1 MSSDS
6 LLLTIP
12 IIVVILG
19 FLIVSYFSYQR
30 NLQAIKRLR
39 SSYLDQVEEERKN
52 LSNELHD
59 SINLLTL
66 PLKIFISQRGKFDDE
81 NAEEW
86 NGRIHDFEQYLA
98 NFQNSI
104 YPYDLLMGNL
114 FEALENLETYL
125 ILPNGSKITVNT
137 SNPCPINKKMSI
149 HIFRIVQES
158 IVNAFKH
165 SKPKHLVVNCFSQ
178 ERDLHCIIKYDAEAI
193 PAVTKRKNSRGTHII
208 KERLERVNGTHS
220 VMLEDLVL
228 TEKFVFRDAKTA
240 SPQEN

>member
-12 IIVVILG
+12 VIVVILG

-30 NLQAIKRLR
+30 NLQAIKRMR

-81 NAEEW
+81 NAPEW
-86 NGRIHDFEQYLA
+86 NGRIQDFEHYLA

-114 FEALENLETYL
+114 FEALENLESYL
-125 ILPNGSKITVNT
+125 ILPEDSKITVTT
-137 SNPCPINKKMSI
+137 SNPCPINKKNSI
-149 HIFRIVQES
+149 HIFRIIQES

-165 SKPKHLVVNCFSQ
+165 SKPKNLVVNCFSQ
-178 ERDLHCIIKYDAEAI
+178 EMDLHCIIKYDAEAI
-193 PAVTKRKNSRGTHII
+193 PAITKRKNSRGTHII
-208 KERLERVNGTHS
+208 RERMQRVNGTYA
-220 VMLEDLVL
+220 VMLEDQIL
-228 TEKFVFRDAKTA
+228 TEKFIFRDAKMEA
-240 SPQEN
+240 PQ